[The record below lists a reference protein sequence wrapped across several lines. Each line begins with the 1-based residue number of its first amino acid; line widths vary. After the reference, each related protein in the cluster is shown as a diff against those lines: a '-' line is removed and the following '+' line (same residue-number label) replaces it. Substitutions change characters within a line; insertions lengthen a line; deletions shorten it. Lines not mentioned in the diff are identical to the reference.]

1 MYGIVA
7 VPSASTIPTIRLSSK
22 VLEKVL
28 IMLQP
33 TKVGKIA
40 TIGLLVASGML
51 LGACAGEVT
60 APRAASNEAT
70 SMFVPSDA
78 AKALIGVADGTY
90 TVTFDPKRDETFAL
104 GPNKLVIPADAVCD
118 LKSSGYGPDQW
129 NRNCKSEKGPITLTV
144 TIKGAASVH
153 PSIDFAPAMRFN
165 PDKTVQLFMYAPHV
179 STTDAKNWLMAY
191 CPDRGKCVD
200 ESLTDASLVTSID
213 REHNMLFRR
222 VKHFS
227 GYTVAEFVDGLLPAL

>member
-1 MYGIVA
+1 
-7 VPSASTIPTIRLSSK
+7 
-22 VLEKVL
+22 
-28 IMLQP
+28 MLQP

-51 LGACAGEVT
+51 IGACAGEVT

-90 TVTFDPKRDETFAL
+90 KVTFDPNSDHTLFL
-104 GPNKLVIPADAVCD
+104 GPNGLRIPSHAVCS
-118 LKSSGYGPDQW
+118 LSGSGYGVAYW
-129 NRNCKSEKGPITLTV
+129 NKPCTPETNPINLVV
-144 TIKGAASVH
+144 TIKGAQSAH

-165 PDKTVQLFMYAPHV
+165 PELKGDNMVRLFMYAPHV
-179 STTDAKNWLMAY
+179 SKDEAKNWVMLY
-191 CPDRGKCVD
+191 CPDRGACVD
-200 ESLTDASLVTSID
+200 ESLTDKSLVTSID
-213 REHNMLFRR
+213 RTHNILFRD

-227 GYTVAEFVDGLLPAL
+227 GYTVAERAVAEFLPPDL